1 MSREAK
7 GKGKLMSP
15 FQTWDKKKCWL
26 YQSFISGLLSCVNHL
41 HGFTHTVPDGD
52 LRERV
57 CAIFANI
64 QYALV
69 AVLLLAQ
76 VKCKHTYGMFSSLYS
91 LRALCVCVCVSFFIR
106 KKSRHIKMALFIA

>member
-1 MSREAK
+1 M
-7 GKGKLMSP
+7 
-15 FQTWDKKKCWL
+15 
-26 YQSFISGLLSCVNHL
+26 
-41 HGFTHTVPDGD
+41 
-52 LRERV
+52 

-91 LRALCVCVCVSFFIR
+91 LRALFVCVCVSHFSLG

>member
-91 LRALCVCVCVSFFIR
+91 LRALFVCVSHFSLG